1 LKEVNYIRPS
11 TRSSFGS
18 NPNRYDSGSSK
29 DAPVDV
35 GKEYDVK
42 IEDISKKGDGIARV
56 SGFVIFVPNTKINDE
71 VKIEIKTVKQNFAIA
86 EVVVSD

>member
-1 LKEVNYIRPS
+1 MNYISPS
-11 TRSSFGS
+11 TRDSFGGSS
-18 NPNRYDSGSSK
+18 NRFDSGSSK

-71 VKIEIKTVKQNFAIA
+71 VRIEIKTVKNNFAVG
-86 EVVVSD
+86 EVTGAD

>member
-1 LKEVNYIRPS
+1 VNYISPS
-11 TRSSFGS
+11 SRNSFGGS
-18 NPNRYDSGSSK
+18 SNRYDSGSSK

-42 IEDISKKGDGIARV
+42 IEDLSKKGDGIARI

-71 VKIEIKTVKQNFAIA
+71 VKIEIKTVKNNFAIA
-86 EVVVSD
+86 EVTGGD

>member
-1 LKEVNYIRPS
+1 MNYISPS
-11 TRSSFGS
+11 SRNSFGGS
-18 NPNRYDSGSSK
+18 SNRYDSGSSK

-56 SGFVIFVPNTKINDE
+56 SGFVIFVPNTKIGDE
-71 VKIEIKTVKQNFAIA
+71 VKIEIKTVKNNFAIA
-86 EVVVSD
+86 EVTGAD

>member
-86 EVVVSD
+86 EVVVAD

>member
-1 LKEVNYIRPS
+1 LKEVNYIKPS
-11 TRSSFGS
+11 TRSSFGG

-86 EVVVSD
+86 EVVVAD

>member
-1 LKEVNYIRPS
+1 MNYIRPS

-18 NPNRYDSGSSK
+18 NPNRYDSGPSK

>member
-1 LKEVNYIRPS
+1 MNYIRPS